1 MSRALWL
8 SLAAA
13 AIWLWASLV
22 PQVTYATASSGE
34 PAGDV
39 LVVWPGWAVQ
49 QDLGPLSGTIGRFQ
63 IWVSSAP
70 DAGEI
75 TLQASL
81 VDAST
86 NEILRQA
93 TINATPSYVPVA
105 RSLAF
110 PTYDVDDGQLVVR
123 ARSHDSQT
131 PAFPTYDLHE
141 GQRLLLQLQVAD
153 FERRQVV
160 FGLAPAQ
167 SDYANLALNGVPDA
181 ASGPL
186 AFSNALTGS
195 GLRAALDGKPDARS
209 RLILALALTGLLAIG
224 HPLVA
229 GWDRLRR
236 AAARINRASRQAT
249 TLVRRRARP
258 KRQRNAS
265 GAAKVLSRALAVPWY
280 PWPAALIPI
289 LHFLAINPLHFGLA
303 EALVPAAGVLL
314 LVTASMA
321 SLGLLVRRWHGAA
334 TAVAGVTAVVFGY
347 GHVEQALDGRLDDQT
362 LFPVAAVLAAALFAI
377 TLRSH
382 RSLARWTP
390 FLNLTAG
397 VLLLIQIVSLA
408 AAAPGPTARA
418 PQPLTRTLQ
427 VASDNHPDIY
437 HIILDAYARDDALSE
452 YDNSSFLNALEER
465 GFYVAKEATSNY
477 ETTRASLPSSLNLAY
492 LHDIKPQPPQN
503 SSDSRALVQSNAL
516 AATLKNLGYTYVHL
530 ESGNVITDRAPQADI
545 SVTFTPAGTMV
556 SDVQAETSYASTAH
570 RSPAAWIRENGFLR
584 ALLATT
590 ALRQLTGH
598 RFHPADD
605 SPYDW
610 WSPERALRMFEF
622 ISEPIQTP
630 GPKYTFVHILKP
642 HEPMTFDRHGNML
655 ISDRSEDEFSDSHDL
670 TVPNAYVGQLIY
682 INSLVLKTVDRIL
695 DHSAEKPIIVIAADH
710 GRRPYKNHVLA
721 AFHLPHGGNA
731 VLYPSISSVNHF
743 RAILDY
749 YFGMNLGLLRD
760 ITLDS
765 HL

>member
-1 MSRALWL
+1 MRRSLWL
-8 SLAAA
+8 AFGAG

-86 NEILRQA
+86 NEVLRQT
-93 TINATPSYVPVA
+93 TINATPSYIPVA

-123 ARSHDSQT
+123 TRSHDSQT
-131 PAFPTYDLHE
+131 PAFPTYDGHE

-195 GLRAALDGKPDARS
+195 GLRAALDGEPDARN

-224 HPLVA
+224 HPRVG

-236 AAARINRASRQAT
+236 SAARSRRASRQAT
-249 TLVRRRARP
+249 TLVRRLTRP

-265 GAAKVLSRALAVPWY
+265 GAARVLNRALAVPWY
-280 PWPAALIPI
+280 PWPAALIPV
-289 LHFLAINPLHFGLA
+289 LHFLASNPLHFGLG
-303 EALVPAAGVLL
+303 ESLVPAAGVLL

-321 SLGLLVRRWHGAA
+321 GLGFLGRRWHGAA
-334 TAVAGVTAVVFGY
+334 AAVAGVTAVVFGY

-382 RSLARWTP
+382 RSLAHWTP

-418 PQPLTRTLQ
+418 PQPIARTPQ
-427 VASDNHPDIY
+427 AASDNHPDIY

-452 YDNSSFLNALEER
+452 YDNSSFLKALEDR
-465 GFYVAKEATSNY
+465 SFYIATEATSNY
-477 ETTRASLPSSLNLAY
+477 ESTRASLPSSLNLAY
-492 LHDIKPQPPQN
+492 LHEIKPRPPET
-503 SSDSRALVQSNAL
+503 SSESIALVQSNAL
-516 AATLKNLGYTYVHL
+516 AATLKELGYTYVHL
-530 ESGNVITDRAPQADI
+530 ESGNVVTNLAPQADI
-545 SVTFTPAGTMV
+545 SVTFTPASTII
-556 SDVQAETSYASTAH
+556 SDAQAETSSSSIAH
-570 RSPAAWIRENGFLR
+570 RIQPGSIRESGFLR
-584 ALLATT
+584 ALLQTT
-590 ALRQLTGH
+590 ALQPLLGH
-598 RFHPADD
+598 RLRPADD

-630 GPKYTFVHILKP
+630 GPRYIFAHILKP

-655 ISDRSEDEFSDSHDL
+655 ISERSEDEFSDSHDL
-670 TVPNAYVGQLIY
+670 TVPNAYIGQLIY

-710 GRRPYKNHVLA
+710 GRHPYKNYILA
-721 AFHLPHGGNA
+721 AFHLPNGGND
-731 VLYPSISSVNHF
+731 VLYPSISSVNNF

-760 ITLDS
+760 IALDS